1 MQASKND
8 KNVAWHN
15 DHRPLHKMTPFR
27 TWPYFIRPWPN
38 SPPKKEKLVMFGSPL
53 GHLWNLPGTP
63 RPLHWPPLTSP
74 DPKRTPQGPPGIT
87 KIIRKPQILR
97 IFKKQH
103 GFPSKLIDLDLTN
116 HENVNISVDHWRKS
130 NTHLPFVPGGGSAC
144 PFVPPHVQLSGQ
156 RVSGQLEPTCQSVV

>member
-1 MQASKND
+1 MFSPSYFHWKPTKSEDGIFWVVKKQLLFKPYSPHCFATIQASKND

-27 TWPYFIRPWPN
+27 TWPYFIRPWAN
-38 SPPKKEKLVMFGSPL
+38 SPPNKEKLVMFGSPL

-63 RPLHWPPLTSP
+63 RPLHWPPLTSL

-87 KIIRKPQILR
+87 KTIRKPQILR
-97 IFKKQH
+97 MFKKRQ

-116 HENVNISVDHWRKS
+116 HENVNISLDH
-130 NTHLPFVPGGGSAC
+130 
-144 PFVPPHVQLSGQ
+144 
-156 RVSGQLEPTCQSVV
+156 